1 MLEVWGAQGGCSAT
15 TYTATNLN
23 RGGYSLGKYNMS
35 ENNSIYVIVGQGGY
49 TRNFGLTI
57 MQTAYNGGG
66 YGQEIGGGATH
77 IATTNRGVLANYKNY
92 QSEVIIVAGG
102 GGGNEGSNTGG
113 AGGGTKGGDG
123 SINYA
128 ANPKHPMTKAPTGGT
143 QTSGGTAGEST
154 EGKAYAGSFGQG
166 GHGTLQAKPMSDAG
180 GGGGG
185 GGGGWY
191 GGGGQTY
198 AGTGGGGSGHLGSSL
213 ISGTTGMQ
221 SGVNSGNGKAL
232 ITWMPVL

>member
-1 MLEVWGAQGGCSAT
+1 MTHQD
-15 TYTATNLN
+15 TNN
-23 RGGYSLGKYNMS
+23 RGGYSYGKYNMS
-35 ENNSIYVIVGQGGY
+35 ASNSIYVVVGQGGY
-49 TRNFGLTI
+49 TRNFSSNV

-77 IATTNRGVLANYKNY
+77 MATSNRGVLANYKDY

-102 GGGNEGSNTGG
+102 GGGNEGGENVG
-113 AGGGTKGGDG
+113 AGGGTTGGNG
-123 SINYA
+123 SKYY
-128 ANPKHPMTKAPTGGT
+128 KTSHPMTKAPTGGT
-143 QTSGGTAGEST
+143 QSSGGSAGEST

-166 GHGTLQAKPMSDAG
+166 GAGTLQAKPMQDAG

-213 ISGTTGMQ
+213 ISGTTG
-221 SGVNSGNGKAL
+221 SGKSVCMEICA
-232 ITWMPVL
+232 

>member
-1 MLEVWGAQGGCSAT
+1 MWGAKGRGG
-15 TYTATNLN
+15 NIGN
-23 RGGYSLGKYNMS
+23 RGGYSYGKYSMQKNAA
-35 ENNSIYVIVGQGGY
+35 IYVVVGQYGTTHKSG
-49 TRNFGLTI
+49 NGS
-57 MQTAYNGGG
+57 MESQAAYNGGG
-66 YGQEIGGGATH
+66 YGQCGGGGATH
-77 IATTNRGVLANYKNY
+77 IATNNRGVLSNYKNY
-92 QSEVIIVAGG
+92 QSEVLIVAGG
-102 GGGNEGSNTGG
+102 GGGSEGGDDVG
-113 AGGGTKGGDG
+113 AGGGTNGGNG
-123 SINYA
+123 SKNY
-128 ANPKHPMTKAPTGGT
+128 PTSHPMTKAPTGGT

-221 SGVNSGNGKAL
+221 SGVNLSGNGKAL
-232 ITWMPVL
+232 ISWMPVL

>member
-1 MLEVWGAQGGCSAT
+1 LSITYKLEVWGAQGGTVSGGK
-15 TYTATNLN
+15 
-23 RGGYSLGKYNMS
+23 GGYSFGKYNMS

-57 MQTAYNGGG
+57 METAYNGGG

-143 QTSGGTAGEST
+143 QTSGGTAGESS
-154 EGKAYAGSFGQG
+154 EGIAYSGSFGQG
-166 GHGTLQAKPMSDAG
+166 GHGTLQAKPMQDA
-180 GGGGG
+180 GGGG

-198 AGTGGGGSGHLGSSL
+198 AGAGGGGSGHLGSSL
-213 ISGTTGMQ
+213 ISGTAGMQ

-232 ITWMPVL
+232 VTWMPVL